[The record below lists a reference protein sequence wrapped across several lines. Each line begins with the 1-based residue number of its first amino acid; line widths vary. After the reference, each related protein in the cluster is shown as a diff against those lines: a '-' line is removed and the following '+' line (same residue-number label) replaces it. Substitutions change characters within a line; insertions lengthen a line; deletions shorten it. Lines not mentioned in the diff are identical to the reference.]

1 MSEHESQIKQYTFGD
16 DVGSVDNQGH
26 IGSSGDQNTI
36 GTAVGEVH
44 GNQNSFQN
52 YGTVNFGTKPKWVG
66 KPFQAPPLPPNF
78 VERSQP
84 RRDVK
89 KLLLETA
96 ETTPGTLVV
105 SAIYGLGGI
114 GKSVLATAL
123 AHDPDIHQRFADG
136 ILWVTLGQQPDIL
149 SFLATWIHA
158 LGDFDYKP
166 TTPQAASTHLR
177 TLLYDKRSLLVV
189 DDAWK
194 SEDVEPF
201 QVGGSNCRVLVTTRE
216 APVRGA
222 IRYDL
227 DMMNPAEALELLN
240 KCRPLMPMSEQE
252 QKQALDLAEALGY
265 LPLALELAAAQIA
278 EGVEWWELLEDFQ
291 AEVARLETLDDSAAG
306 SASCEETRK
315 RLSLNASFNLSLRQL
330 SPEQLQ
336 QFAWLGVLPEDV
348 SIGQQT
354 AAVLW
359 QVKPRQAGAILRT
372 LRSKALLLSGAVQP
386 GEKPKYR
393 IHDLMHD
400 RAKELLTDSV
410 NPVYAEELPGLGLRL
425 KEAHATFLE
434 RYRAKTENGQWYTLS
449 NDGYIHNYLSWHLE
463 KAGQSQELHQ
473 LLQASTPQGRNAWYE
488 ACDRLGKLGN
498 FVTDVARAWRLA
510 EQMYEEKP
518 SESIGLQCRYA
529 LIIASLNSL
538 ANNIPAELI
547 AALVEKQIWTPEQG
561 LAYAQQKQDP
571 MNRAEALG
579 KIAPHLPDTLLPQ
592 ALEAA
597 LAIADENFRV
607 LALSDIFLHLPENLR
622 LKVLAALLA
631 IQNEQNQAFV
641 LSRITPY
648 LPENLLDKALEVSLA
663 INNEQN
669 RAFALSQMIPH
680 LPKNLLAKV
689 LEASHAMQD
698 ERNRFGILSQIAPY
712 CPKILPESLE
722 AALAIQDEQN
732 RAFALSQIAPH
743 LPESLPKALE
753 AALAIQDEQNRALA
767 LSRIAPHLPESLFSK
782 ALEAALAI
790 QDERNRP
797 LALSQIPPRL
807 PENLLAK
814 ALEASI
820 AIQDEY
826 FRVSALSQIA
836 PHLPKSLLAKALKAA
851 LAIQGEGHRVSALSR
866 IAPHLPESLP
876 KALEA
881 ALAIPYEHNRV
892 SALSQI
898 APHLPK
904 NLLAKAL
911 KASRAIQDEL
921 NRALALSRIALHL
934 PESLFPEALE
944 AALAIPDQPNRALA
958 LSRITPHLPKNL
970 LAEAL
975 EASRAIQDEPNRAL
989 ALSGIALHLPESL
1002 FPEALEATLAI
1013 PDQPNRALALSR
1025 IAPHLPESL
1034 LAKAL
1039 EAALAISGGFFP
1051 GLDLC
1056 RIAPHLPENLLPK
1069 ALEAARVIPDEYF
1082 RISALIKIASR
1093 LPKIL
1098 PEALEAARVIDEYH
1112 RASALSEIA
1121 PHFPEILPEALEAAW
1136 AIPDERHRAQ
1146 VLSEIVPH
1154 FPEIL
1159 PEALEAA
1166 RTIPDAYYRAEA
1178 LSRLLPNLK
1187 PSYFDFSL
1195 WKESLDVLAYRI
1207 RRNLLEDISALSP
1220 VIIAL
1225 GGKEALA
1232 ATARAIQEVGRQ
1244 WK

>member
-16 DVGSVDNQGH
+16 DVSSVDNQGH
-26 IGSSGDQNTI
+26 IGSSGNQNTI
-36 GTAVGEVH
+36 GTAVGEVK
-44 GNQNSFQN
+44 GNQNNFQN
-52 YGTVNFGTKPKWVG
+52 SGDVYFGTKPKWVG

-78 VERSQP
+78 VERPEP
-84 RRDVK
+84 RREVK
-89 KLLLETA
+89 KLLLETE

-123 AHDPDIHQRFADG
+123 AHDSDIHQRFSDG

-201 QVGGSNCRVLVTTRE
+201 QVGGSNCRILVTTRE

-240 KCRPLMPMSEQE
+240 KCRPLMPMSSQE
-252 QKQALDLAEALGY
+252 QKQALDLAKALGY

-278 EGVEWWELLEDFQ
+278 EGVDWWELLEDFQ
-291 AEVARLETLDDSAAG
+291 AEVARLETLDDITAG
-306 SASCEETRK
+306 SASCEQTRK
-315 RLSLNASFNLSLRQL
+315 RLSLKASFNLSLRQL

-386 GEKPKYR
+386 GEKPTYR

-410 NPVYAEELPGLGLRL
+410 NPTQSEDLPGLGLRL
-425 KEAHATFLE
+425 KEAHAAFLE

-498 FVTDVARAWRLA
+498 FVTDVVRAWRLA

-538 ANNIPAELI
+538 AKNIPAELM

-571 MNRAEALG
+571 NSRSEALGLIAPYLPETLLSQVLEATRTLQNERSRALTLG
-579 KIAPHLPDTLLPQ
+579 KIA
-592 ALEAA
+592 
-597 LAIADENFRV
+597 
-607 LALSDIFLHLPENLR
+607 
-622 LKVLAALLA
+622 
-631 IQNEQNQAFV
+631 
-641 LSRITPY
+641 
-648 LPENLLDKALEVSLA
+648 
-663 INNEQN
+663 
-669 RAFALSQMIPH
+669 
-680 LPKNLLAKV
+680 
-689 LEASHAMQD
+689 
-698 ERNRFGILSQIAPY
+698 
-712 CPKILPESLE
+712 
-722 AALAIQDEQN
+722 
-732 RAFALSQIAPH
+732 
-743 LPESLPKALE
+743 
-753 AALAIQDEQNRALA
+753 
-767 LSRIAPHLPESLFSK
+767 
-782 ALEAALAI
+782 
-790 QDERNRP
+790 
-797 LALSQIPPRL
+797 
-807 PENLLAK
+807 
-814 ALEASI
+814 
-820 AIQDEY
+820 
-826 FRVSALSQIA
+826 
-836 PHLPKSLLAKALKAA
+836 
-851 LAIQGEGHRVSALSR
+851 
-866 IAPHLPESLP
+866 
-876 KALEA
+876 
-881 ALAIPYEHNRV
+881 
-892 SALSQI
+892 
-898 APHLPK
+898 
-904 NLLAKAL
+904 
-911 KASRAIQDEL
+911 
-921 NRALALSRIALHL
+921 
-934 PESLFPEALE
+934 
-944 AALAIPDQPNRALA
+944 
-958 LSRITPHLPKNL
+958 
-970 LAEAL
+970 
-975 EASRAIQDEPNRAL
+975 
-989 ALSGIALHLPESL
+989 
-1002 FPEALEATLAI
+1002 
-1013 PDQPNRALALSR
+1013 
-1025 IAPHLPESL
+1025 
-1034 LAKAL
+1034 
-1039 EAALAISGGFFP
+1039 
-1051 GLDLC
+1051 
-1056 RIAPHLPENLLPK
+1056 
-1069 ALEAARVIPDEYF
+1069 
-1082 RISALIKIASR
+1082 
-1093 LPKIL
+1093 
-1098 PEALEAARVIDEYH
+1098 
-1112 RASALSEIA
+1112 
-1121 PHFPEILPEALEAAW
+1121 
-1136 AIPDERHRAQ
+1136 
-1146 VLSEIVPH
+1146 PH

-1166 RTIPDAYYRAEA
+1166 RTIQDEYYRALALGHIAPHFPEILPEA
-1178 LSRLLPNLK
+1178 LEAARTIQNERSRALTLGHIAPHFPEILSEAIEAARAIPDEYYRTLALGNIAPHLSDTLLSQALEAARAIQNERSRALALGHIAPHFPDILPEALEAALAIPIAPHLPDTLLSQALEAARAIPDEYYHALALGNIAPHFPDILPEALEAALAIPDENYRAQALGNIAPHLPDTLLSQALEAALAIPDENYHALALGHIAPHLPDTLPEALEAARAIQNERSRALALGNIASHLPDTLLSQALEAARAIQDEYSRALALGNIASHFPEILPEALKAAQAISDEYYRGLALGNIAPHLPKTLLSQALKATWTIQDEYYRTSTFNILLQNLK
-1187 PSYFDFSL
+1187 PSYLDFSF